1 MSRPRRLDK
10 RFTRGVV
17 KPKKCSVEWRNRLRH
32 CRYKNDFQYD
42 LRQCDKAL
50 HMGGPMQIEAQC
62 WMNLLDQLEEGDI
75 KAYVQSNYRPGA
87 LDPFR
92 KK

>member
-1 MSRPRRLDK
+1 MTAT
-10 RFTRGVV
+10 FT
-17 KPKKCSVEWRNRLRH
+17 KYAKAAED

-75 KAYVQSNYRPGA
+75 KAHDYFTY
-87 LDPFR
+87 
-92 KK
+92 

>member
-1 MSRPRRLDK
+1 MTTT
-10 RFTRGVV
+10 FT
-17 KPKKCSVEWRNRLRH
+17 KYAKAAED

-42 LRQCDKAL
+42 LRQCDKAMR
-50 HMGGPMQIEAQC
+50 MGGPMQIEAQC
-62 WMNLLDQLEEGDI
+62 WMNLFDQLEEGDI
-75 KAYVQSNYRPGA
+75 KAYVQSSYRPGD